1 MKMIEV
7 TIENGVIK
15 LAPNVK
21 LPEQSKLV
29 LLLLEAGDDV
39 SSIELMKLAD
49 ASGSFDF
56 LNDEPDLYAE
66 ADIKPENR
74 NPNYRFR
81 KQ

>member
-1 MKMIEV
+1 MRMIEV
-7 TIENGVIK
+7 TVENGIIK
-15 LAPNVK
+15 LAPNVT
-21 LPEQSKLV
+21 LPEQSKLA
-29 LLLLEAGDDV
+29 LLLLESGDDV

-56 LNDEPDLYAE
+56 LNDEPDLYTE

-81 KQ
+81 KP